1 MASDY
6 TFIVFKFPVYT
17 VLVLRKQ
24 EMHAG
29 W

>member
-6 TFIVFKFPVYT
+6 PFIVFKLPVYT
-17 VLVLRKQ
+17 ALVLRKQ